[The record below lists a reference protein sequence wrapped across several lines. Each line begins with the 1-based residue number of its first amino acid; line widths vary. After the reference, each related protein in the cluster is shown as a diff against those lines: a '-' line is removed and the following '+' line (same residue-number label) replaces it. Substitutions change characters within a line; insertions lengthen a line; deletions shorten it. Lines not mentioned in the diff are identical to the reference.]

1 MRPVAIVSDSTHY
14 LPANLVRAAAVS
26 EVSLYVQRNGE
37 RQERESDITDYGAF
51 YRGLA
56 EPGELP
62 STSQPS
68 IGDFTAAYQPLLAA
82 GRDIVSIHLSA
93 GVSGTHGAALQA
105 KTLLDERGGPGRI
118 EVVDSKSA
126 GGGLGCV
133 VLAGAAVAMTGAGID
148 DVVERAQA
156 AAAAMRLWF
165 CVDTLEYLQ
174 RGGRIGR
181 AQAWLGGALQIK
193 PILSIESDIA
203 PVERVRTAGRAFERM
218 VEYMRT
224 LRDDGA
230 DAWVVQHIQA
240 PDKAAAL
247 VARGREVF
255 ASEPVWVS
263 EVGPVIGTYTGPGLV
278 GGLPA
283 QLLAADGGRRPPFFA

>member
-14 LPANLVRAAAVS
+14 LPPDLVRAAGVS
-26 EVSLYVQRNGE
+26 EVSLYVRSGE
-37 RQERESDITDYGAF
+37 RQQRECDITDYAAF
-51 YRGLA
+51 YGALA
-56 EPGELP
+56 GPGELP

-68 IGDFTAAYQPLLAA
+68 IGDFAAVYEPLLES
-82 GRDIVSIHLSA
+82 GHDIVSIHLSA

-105 KTLLDERGGPGRI
+105 KSMLEERHPLGRI
-118 EVVDSKSA
+118 EVVDSQSA

-133 VLAGAAVAMTGAGID
+133 VLA
-148 DVVERAQA
+148 A
-156 AAAAMRLWF
+156 AAIANAGLGSDEVLIRAEAAADAMRLWF

-193 PILSIESDIA
+193 PILSIESEIT

-218 VEYMRT
+218 VDYLRT

-240 PDKAAAL
+240 PERADAL
-247 VARGREVF
+247 VARGRELF
-255 ASEPVWVS
+255 GSDPIWVS

-278 GGLPA
+278 GVGGLPSH
-283 QLLAADGGRRPPFFA
+283 LLA